1 MLKLS
6 IMAEIRRV
14 GLQPG
19 NSVLEERK
27 DAQRQLSQEQNA
39 RVKEDEI
46 LAHHLSQQKEAEK
59 ANKKMNAEEEFS
71 PGEWTP
77 ATSRASRSNSCLKPW
92 LHRRATATADGGLLR
107 DKSKAKRTT
116 STTNNNK
123 NTPTSLDPALPVI
136 SPSP

>member
-59 ANKKMNAEEEFS
+59 ANKKMNAE
-71 PGEWTP
+71 
-77 ATSRASRSNSCLKPW
+77 
-92 LHRRATATADGGLLR
+92 
-107 DKSKAKRTT
+107 
-116 STTNNNK
+116 
-123 NTPTSLDPALPVI
+123 DPALPVI